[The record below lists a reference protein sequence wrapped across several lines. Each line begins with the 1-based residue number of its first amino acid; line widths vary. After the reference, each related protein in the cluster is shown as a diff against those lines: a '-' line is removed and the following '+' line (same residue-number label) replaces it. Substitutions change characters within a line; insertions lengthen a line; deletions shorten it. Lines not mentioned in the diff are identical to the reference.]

1 MARAERSIRRADVVL
16 HLFDAQHRISKVD
29 KQLAEYVLAQY
40 KPAIFVVN
48 KWDLMRPLA
57 TGTFGDYIH
66 GLFPNLDFVPISF
79 ITAKNGRNVYATLN
93 LAQNLFKQAGV
104 RVSTGDLNRVVR
116 EAVAEQPPPLRQNRR
131 PKIYFATQVATQ
143 PPTVV
148 LITNGPELFDNT
160 YQRYLLKTFRDR
172 LPFRDVPIK
181 LYLRHKHRNDRT
193 ASEGVE
199 HTSAEPRHAGKGKSS
214 PERGRRP
221 GRKSPKAK
229 QKQRPEVWKD
239 I

>member
-1 MARAERSIRRADVVL
+1 M
-16 HLFDAQHRISKVD
+16 
-29 KQLAEYVLAQY
+29 
-40 KPAIFVVN
+40 
-48 KWDLMRPLA
+48 
-57 TGTFGDYIH
+57 
-66 GLFPNLDFVPISF
+66 
-79 ITAKNGRNVYATLN
+79 
-93 LAQNLFKQAGV
+93 

-131 PKIYFATQVATQ
+131 PKIYFATQVATH
-143 PPTVV
+143 PPTIV

-193 ASEGVE
+193 PSDGVE
-199 HTSAEPRHAGKGKSS
+199 HTSAEPVRPGKEKNS
-214 PERGRRP
+214 PDNGRRP
-221 GRKSPKAK
+221 GRKSAKAK